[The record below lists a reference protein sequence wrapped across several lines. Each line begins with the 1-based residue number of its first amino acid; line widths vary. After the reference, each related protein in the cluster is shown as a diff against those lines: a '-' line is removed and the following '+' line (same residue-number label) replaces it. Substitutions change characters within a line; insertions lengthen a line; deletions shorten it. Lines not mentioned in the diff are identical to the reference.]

1 MSHYQT
7 ISVVK
12 LRKLTTPIKV
22 VQGGTSAGKT
32 EGIIGVLINQAT
44 ANKSMDCTVVAES
57 IPALK
62 DGAIKIFKNIMQ
74 VTNRWH
80 DDSYN
85 YTDRI
90 YTFSSGAKIQFK
102 AFDSVGKAKAS
113 GKRTH
118 LFVNECQYVPF
129 PIVEELMTRTY
140 KEVWMDYNPNN
151 PFWVQEE
158 VIPRDDAQLL
168 ILTYEDNECTP
179 ERVKQDFER
188 RKAKAFFNPLDNW
201 ELPSNIRSAYHANW
215 CRVYIRGELGSL
227 EGVIFSNWSVTSEIP
242 RDGLVGYG
250 MDFGYTNDPST
261 LIACYV
267 VNGVRIFDEV
277 IYQRGLTTPNLA
289 KLIQDRTTGYEYIF
303 ADSAD
308 PKTIA
313 ELQSY
318 GIKVRGA
325 VKGPDSIQFGISI
338 LQEEPFKITERS
350 VNLIKELREYCWD
363 KDREGN
369 NTQKPIGIYDHCIDA
384 MRYLAI
390 ERLSKS
396 NQPRQRRVTI
406 AKY

>member
-1 MSHYQT
+1 MAHRHT
-7 ISVVK
+7 TAIDK
-12 LRKLTTPIKV
+12 LMELSKPIKV
-22 VQGGTSAGKT
+22 IQGGTSAGKT
-32 EGIIGVLINQAT
+32 EGIIALVIDECLENRAVDFTI
-44 ANKSMDCTVVAES
+44 VAES
-57 IPALK
+57 VPALK
-62 DGAIKIFKNIMQ
+62 DGALKIFKATMNDWGYWYDIY
-74 VTNRWH
+74 
-80 DDSYN
+80 YN
-85 YTDRI
+85 ATDRI
-90 YTFSSGAKIQFK
+90 YNFPNGGRAQFK
-102 AFDSVGKAKAS
+102 SFDTVGKAKAS

-140 KEVWMDYNPNN
+140 KEVWFDYNPNN

-158 VIPRDDAQLL
+158 VIPRDDAELL
-168 ILTYEDNECTP
+168 ILTYEDNEATP
-179 ERVKQDFER
+179 ERVKQDFKR

-201 ELPSNIRSAYHANW
+201 ELPSNIKSAYHANW

-289 KLIQDRTTGYEYIF
+289 KLIQERVQHEYIY

-325 VKGPDSIQFGISI
+325 VKGPDSIKFGISI
-338 LQEEPFKITERS
+338 LQEEPFKVTERS

-369 NTQKPIGIYDHCIDA
+369 NTQQPIAIYNHCIDA
-384 MRYLAI
+384 MRYIAM